1 MSATSAFLS
10 NFYTALTGV
19 GYDLRMN
26 KIQEIARA
34 VSAEIAPRTDQANQD
49 GQLPAADVATL
60 VDKGYTAL
68 AIPKEYGGYGASM
81 ADCLAA
87 QIEISQANPSTALV
101 AGMNMQVSGNQ
112 RETRSWIEG
121 KYAQVCAEIVNNRGL
136 INATATEPALG
147 SPSRGQFYKTTAI
160 EKDGGY
166 CINGLKTWA
175 TGGEHLTH
183 MLVKLSMGEE
193 SGTLLVPQTARGI
206 RWEYTWRDVLAFRA
220 SDSHDVYFEDCW
232 VSADALLERASKPP
246 PNVWFPMVMTSIY
259 LGAAIGARNVVVQY
273 ALERVPTALGR
284 PIATLPKI
292 QRQIGEIDVQLQ
304 AARALLFEVA
314 GSWRGDESLV
324 ERKAF
329 LARVAAAKVMATNT
343 ARTVTDRALQVAG
356 GISLT
361 AALPLER
368 YFRDVRAGS
377 MQPPS
382 GDTALELIGRAA
394 LAM

>member
-1 MSATSAFLS
+1 MLESRPKIYL
-10 NFYTALTGV
+10 ALMPL
-19 GYDLRMN
+19 GYDLRMD
-26 KIQEIARA
+26 KFQEIARGA
-34 VSAEIAPRTDQANQD
+34 SAEVAPRTNHANQT
-49 GQLPAADVATL
+49 GKLPAADITTL
-60 VDKGYTAL
+60 AKSGYTSL
-68 AIPKEYGGYGASM
+68 AVPKEYGGYGASL

-87 QIEISQANPSTALV
+87 QIELAQANPSTALV
-101 AGMNMQVSGNQ
+101 AGMTMQVLGNQ
-112 RETRSWIEG
+112 RETHSWIEG
-121 KYAQVCAEIVNNRGL
+121 KYAQICHEVVHNKGL
-136 INATATEPALG
+136 INSVATEPALG
-147 SPSRGQFYKTTAI
+147 SPSRGQFYKTTAV
-160 EKDGGY
+160 ETADGY
-166 CINGLKTWA
+166 RINGHKTWA

-183 MLVKLSMGEE
+183 LLVKLSIEKE
-193 SGTLLVPQTARGI
+193 TATLLVPQTTQGI
-206 RWEYTWRDVLAFRA
+206 RWEYTWRDVLAFQA
-220 SDSHDVYFEDCW
+220 SDSHDVYFEDCF
-232 VSADALLERASKPP
+232 VSADALLERATKPP

-259 LGAAIGARNVVVQY
+259 LGAAVGARNVVVRY

-314 GSWRGDESLV
+314 GSWRGDETV
-324 ERKAF
+324 ARRKAF

-343 ARTVTDRALQVAG
+343 ARQVTDKALQVAG

-394 LAM
+394 LAL